1 MNRWRFIYP
10 FFFRLTL
17 HYFQFRAIKNTATGK
32 IFVIRLS
39 AYTEMLSF
47 LFVCFLSNF
56 SLAVY
61 ENSLCSTPFLHQ
73 HLESSVSLIS
83 TTTVYWYSIVILCV
97 FLMTVS
103 TFSFIY
109 WPLVWNAQIVF
120 PLFYEESFSYK
131 FLHFLK
137 SLFLTYFG
145 CKPLLITDALHCHS
159 LNVIFLWMWSLNFT
173 NFWFKVSSFAVL
185 RNLSLYQSH
194 EEILCYLPEVQFY
207 HLHLETGN
215 ALRSDFCVCDS
226 NQVSLPPEWTSN

>member
-1 MNRWRFIYP
+1 MPSSQNHPTTDSRPLSQCWILSPPKVISILTSIIRLVLTLCKWICLNKLQFAHYHYFIVPHCMNRWRFIYP

-83 TTTVYWYSIVILCV
+83 TTTVYWYSIVILMCFPDDCEHLFIYLLATCV
-97 FLMTVS
+97 KCPDCFS
-103 TFSFIY
+103 TFLWRVFF
-109 WPLVWNAQIVF
+109 VQISTF
-120 PLFYEESFSYK
+120 FK
-131 FLHFLK
+131 K
-137 SLFLTYFG
+137 S
-145 CKPLLITDALHCHS
+145 
-159 LNVIFLWMWSLNFT
+159 IF
-173 NFWFKVSSFAVL
+173 
-185 RNLSLYQSH
+185 
-194 EEILCYLPEVQFY
+194 
-207 HLHLETGN
+207 
-215 ALRSDFCVCDS
+215 
-226 NQVSLPPEWTSN
+226 